1 MEKKHNKIG
10 RQIIGLILITI
21 ICPSIIF
28 YWVVV
33 KKYSDDLLQ
42 SSMTERQNLLT
53 AINKSLS
60 LQFDRTQELSMTIY
74 YDKSIKEY
82 IDQGDYKGVPKNV
95 KESLESITNSYLS
108 VDSIVLC
115 FKEDVYVYGKTF
127 TNLTELREKYEPI
140 VKQRQGKSVWLP
152 TTIMEGAFARKPR
165 DYVLARAV
173 NAKDGMA
180 AVMYMFFSSDYLRKI
195 IANPLLSKGSS
206 IFYLMAS
213 DGQVIV
219 SNHENEIGKPI
230 KLKLSPEQFEGSQG
244 HFFVKDQSGC
254 EQLISYAKMREPQW
268 ISIIVDQRSELLFNV
283 KNLIKLA
290 MVFTFFYLIVM
301 LLGNFSIYTFII
313 RPITRL
319 SEGMD
324 RVAKQVFREI
334 KIPYGGNEIKNL
346 TEHFNQMSRKIQEL
360 IQQVREE
367 EVEKNEQRLK
377 VLYMQIGPHFLYNTL
392 NSIKWMAVLNKQT
405 VIRQMIEA
413 VMKIMAGVTY
423 ESTKDMITIEH
434 ELKLLESYIYIQ
446 KIRFVKFK
454 VFYDV
459 PEQVLDYKIDRF
471 ILQPF
476 VENSILHGIRDMQE
490 DGEIRVTI
498 RLHEEKSLY
507 IDIYD
512 NGRGLEGHEKPNELR
527 DGRDSIGIKNV
538 RERIRLHH
546 GEEYGVEVENNKEK
560 GVHVRLHLP
569 AIRKEAE

>member
-82 IDQGDYKGVPKNV
+82 IDHGDYKGVPKNV

-115 FKEDVYVYGKTF
+115 FEEDVYVYGKTF

-140 VKQRQGKSVWLP
+140 VKQRQGKRVWLP